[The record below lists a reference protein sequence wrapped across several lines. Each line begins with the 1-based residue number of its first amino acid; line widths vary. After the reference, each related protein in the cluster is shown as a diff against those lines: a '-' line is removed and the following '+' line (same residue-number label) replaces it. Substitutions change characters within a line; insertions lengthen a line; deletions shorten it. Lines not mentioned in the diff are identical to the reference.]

1 MERSAMTEREFDQI
15 RNSYYSRNSSKKQED
30 EGSSGYFAYFK
41 IRCLIC
47 LIILLSI
54 IILDRQIGI
63 KQYNEVIRCMELL
76 SEEEITVEECLSIL
90 NLTN

>member
-1 MERSAMTEREFDQI
+1 MTEREFDQI
-15 RNSYYSRNSSKKQED
+15 RKSYYNRNSGKKQAD

-54 IILDRQIGI
+54 IILDRQVGI
-63 KQYNEVIRCMELL
+63 KQYDEVLMCMELL
-76 SEEEITVEECLSIL
+76 QEEEITVEECLSII
-90 NLTN
+90 NYTN